1 MYQNS
6 LTRINMTFNYQ
17 PIRPDESYFMK
28 LKVYKMIMVK
38 ISSVVVPDTS
48 VVVLVLIF
56 SYRRA

>member
-1 MYQNS
+1 
-6 LTRINMTFNYQ
+6 MTFNYQ
-17 PIRPDESYFMK
+17 PIRPDESYSMK
-28 LKVYKMIMVK
+28 LNISKIIMVK